1 MKRKEIILIIEGLL
15 FENIKRKFHITIR
28 QGDRYK
34 FYNGFVIN
42 YRDEDTL
49 SFNDDKLGYI
59 IIPYSQIINVE
70 PFIEK

>member
-49 SFNDDKLGYI
+49 SFNDDKLG
-59 IIPYSQIINVE
+59 
-70 PFIEK
+70 